1 MKSFKLELVSKESA
15 ELFPDKTLSSFKV
28 FLPAQ
33 LNLKGQLEV
42 AISALSY
49 PSMYQNVRE
58 RKLMFFDKKF
68 SKSSDFYYLEPGLYL
83 SIKDI
88 VEDMNT
94 LIQEIHK
101 HSEKCITAKVSGRT
115 QKIEIFIANEG
126 SGLAFFSADQ

>member
-1 MKSFKLELVSKESA
+1 MNLFTLELVSKESA
-15 ELFPDKTLSSFKV
+15 EPFPDKTLSSSKN
-28 FLPAQ
+28 FLPEQ
-33 LNLKGQLEV
+33 PNLESQLEV

-68 SKSSDFYYLEPGLYL
+68 SKSSDFYYVEPGLYL

-115 QKIEIFIANEG
+115 QKNEISVANEG